1 MVNKQNWTAV
11 PKKKT
16 MNVLRAQ
23 QKEQQVFEWM
33 PIGKGEHRMKTL
45 GVDTTHRTG
54 TKKMSGYSW
63 ELKL

>member
-1 MVNKQNWTAV
+1 
-11 PKKKT
+11 